1 MLPKDSDGWFS
12 LIDKYYKEVLPQTKT
27 RTETEFNAEVNWLK
41 TDIATGVCNNSMSF
55 TTPITDSLC
64 QQYQDYCAIV
74 GGRRLT
80 EETLPSTPSDYSNP
94 RYDEFK
100 RISECVSDFPELHKK
115 SLAQIAKQWVRV
127 SEAHLAI
134 EYYKNYRQFY
144 LK

>member
-64 QQYQDYCAIV
+64 Q
-74 GGRRLT
+74 
-80 EETLPSTPSDYSNP
+80 
-94 RYDEFK
+94 
-100 RISECVSDFPELHKK
+100 
-115 SLAQIAKQWVRV
+115 
-127 SEAHLAI
+127 
-134 EYYKNYRQFY
+134 
-144 LK
+144 